1 MDMHHPFGFDWGDL
15 VAIFTLVGVVATYV
29 NLGISHT
36 AKDSNRSDFEKLN
49 ASIAKLNETM
59 VKVNMVLDG
68 LKADRESTNR
78 RLDKI
83 EETADR
89 HDIQLARIEEHVMT
103 KETKINENS

>member
-1 MDMHHPFGFDWGDL
+1 MTMDMHHPFGFEWGDL

-36 AKDSNRSDFEKLN
+36 AKDSNRAEFEQLT
-49 ASIAKLNETM
+49 ASIAQLNETM
-59 VKVNMVLDG
+59 IKVNMVLDS
-68 LKADRESTNR
+68 LKADRESTNQ

-83 EETADR
+83 EATTDR

-103 KETKINENS
+103 NREES

>member
-1 MDMHHPFGFDWGDL
+1 MDIHHPFGFDWGDL
-15 VAIFTLVGVVATYV
+15 VAIFTLFGVVATYA
-29 NLGISHT
+29 NFAISHA
-36 AKDSNRSDFEKLN
+36 AKNSNRSDFEQLT

-59 VKVNMVLDG
+59 VKVNVVLDS

-83 EETADR
+83 EATSDR

-103 KETKINENS
+103 TQEEK

>member
-1 MDMHHPFGFDWGDL
+1 MDMHHPFGFEWGDL
-15 VAIFTLVGVVATYV
+15 VAIFTLVGVIATYV

-36 AKDSNRSDFEKLN
+36 AKDSNRAEFEQLT

-59 VKVNMVLDG
+59 VKVNMVLDS

-83 EETADR
+83 EATSDR

-103 KETKINENS
+103 NENK

>member
-1 MDMHHPFGFDWGDL
+1 MDMHHPFVFFLGDL
-15 VAIFTLVGVVATYV
+15 VAILTFIGVVATYA
-29 NLGISHT
+29 NFAIGHT
-36 AKDSNRSDFEKLN
+36 AKDSNRADFEKLT

-59 VKVNMVLDG
+59 AKVNIVLDN

-83 EETADR
+83 EATADR

-103 KETKINENS
+103 NGDK

>member
-1 MDMHHPFGFDWGDL
+1 MDIHHPFGFDWGDL
-15 VAIFTLVGVVATYV
+15 VAIFTLVGVVATYA
-29 NLGISHT
+29 NFAISHT
-36 AKDSNRSDFEKLN
+36 AKDSNRADFEQLT

-59 VKVNMVLDG
+59 VKVNVVLDS

-83 EETADR
+83 EATADR

-103 KETKINENS
+103 KQEEK

>member
-1 MDMHHPFGFDWGDL
+1 MDIHHPFGFEWGDL
-15 VAIFTLVGVVATYV
+15 VAIFTLIGVVATYA
-29 NLGISHT
+29 NLAISRT
-36 AKDSNRSDFEKLN
+36 AKDSNRADFEQLT

-59 VKVNMVLDG
+59 VKVNLVLES

-83 EETADR
+83 EATADR

-103 KETKINENS
+103 NGDK

>member
-1 MDMHHPFGFDWGDL
+1 MTMDMHHPFGFEWGDL
-15 VAIFTLVGVVATYV
+15 VAIFTLIGVVATYA
-29 NLGISHT
+29 NLAISRT
-36 AKDSNRSDFEKLN
+36 AKDSNRADFEQLT

-59 VKVNMVLDG
+59 VKVNLVLES

-83 EETADR
+83 EATADR

-103 KETKINENS
+103 NGDK

>member
-1 MDMHHPFGFDWGDL
+1 MDMHHPLGFDWGEW
-15 VAIFTLVGVVATYV
+15 VAIFTLIGVFATYA
-29 NLGISHT
+29 NLAISHT
-36 AKDSNRSDFEKLN
+36 AKDSSRADFEQLN

-59 VKVNMVLDG
+59 VKVNMVLDS

-83 EETADR
+83 EATADR

-103 KETKINENS
+103 NREES

>member
-1 MDMHHPFGFDWGDL
+1 MDMHHPLGFDWGEW
-15 VAIFTLVGVVATYV
+15 VAIFTLVGVVATYA
-29 NLGISHT
+29 NLAISHT
-36 AKDSNRSDFEKLN
+36 AKDTNRNDFEKLD

-59 VKVNMVLDG
+59 IKVNMVLDS

-83 EETADR
+83 EETSDR

-103 KETKINENS
+103 TREDNQ

>member
-1 MDMHHPFGFDWGDL
+1 MDIHHPFGFEWGDL
-15 VAIFTLVGVVATYV
+15 VAIFTLVGVVATYA
-29 NLGISHT
+29 NFAISHA
-36 AKDSNRSDFEKLN
+36 AKDSNRADFEQLT

-59 VKVNMVLDG
+59 VKVNVVLDS

-83 EETADR
+83 EATADR

-103 KETKINENS
+103 KEDKN

>member
-1 MDMHHPFGFDWGDL
+1 MDMHHPFGFEWGDL

-36 AKDSNRSDFEKLN
+36 AKDSNRAEFEQLTD
-49 ASIAKLNETM
+49 SIAQLNETM
-59 VKVNMVLDG
+59 VKVNMVLDS

-83 EETADR
+83 EATSDR

-103 KETKINENS
+103 NESKQR

>member
-1 MDMHHPFGFDWGDL
+1 MDMHHPFGFDWGEW

-36 AKDSNRSDFEKLN
+36 AKDSNRADFEQLTQ
-49 ASIAKLNETM
+49 SIAKLNETM
-59 VKVNMVLDG
+59 VKVNAVLDS
-68 LKADRESTNR
+68 LKADRESANR

-83 EETADR
+83 EATTDR

-103 KETKINENS
+103 NGDK

>member
-1 MDMHHPFGFDWGDL
+1 MDIHHPFGFDWGDL
-15 VAIFTLVGVVATYV
+15 VAIFTLVGVVATYA
-29 NLGISHT
+29 NFAISHA
-36 AKDSNRSDFEKLN
+36 AKDSNRSDFEQLT

-59 VKVNMVLDG
+59 VKVNVVLDS

-83 EETADR
+83 EATSDI

-103 KETKINENS
+103 KQDEK

>member
-1 MDMHHPFGFDWGDL
+1 MDMHHPFGFEWGDL
-15 VAIFTLVGVVATYV
+15 VAIFTLVGVVATYI

-36 AKDSNRSDFEKLN
+36 AKDSNRAEFEQL
-49 ASIAKLNETM
+49 ADSIAQLNETM
-59 VKVNMVLDG
+59 VKVNMVLDS

-83 EETADR
+83 EATADR

-103 KETKINENS
+103 QGDK

>member
-1 MDMHHPFGFDWGDL
+1 MDMHHPFGFEWGDL

-36 AKDSNRSDFEKLN
+36 AKDSNRAEFEQL
-49 ASIAKLNETM
+49 ADSIAQLNETM
-59 VKVNMVLDG
+59 VKVNMVLDS

-83 EETADR
+83 EATSDR

-103 KETKINENS
+103 KDNK

>member
-1 MDMHHPFGFDWGDL
+1 MDMHHPFGFEWGDL
-15 VAIFTLVGVVATYV
+15 VAIFTLVGVVATYA
-29 NLGISHT
+29 NFAISHA
-36 AKDSNRSDFEKLN
+36 AKDSNRSDFEQLT

-59 VKVNMVLDG
+59 VKVNVVLDS

-83 EETADR
+83 EATADR

-103 KETKINENS
+103 QDSK